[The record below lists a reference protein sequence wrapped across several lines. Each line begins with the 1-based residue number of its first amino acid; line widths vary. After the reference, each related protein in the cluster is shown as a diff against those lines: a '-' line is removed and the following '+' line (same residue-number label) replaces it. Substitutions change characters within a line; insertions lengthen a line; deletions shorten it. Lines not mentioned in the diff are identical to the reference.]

1 MGTKNK
7 DQKQND
13 EITKENLNQVIFD
26 DIKFSDLIKE
36 VYTNVKSKEDQIKG
50 LVNDLRPLVV
60 DTRQAT
66 MIVPL
71 IKEYMDIGV
80 KNDEQLVKLAG
91 VLQRLLA
98 SSNSTEVAKEKITGT
113 KKETGEDFFGLS
125 DEEKGQIMKDIKE
138 ISSTVK

>member
-98 SSNSTEVAKEKITGT
+98 SSNSTEVAKEKITGA

-125 DEEKGQIMKDIKE
+125 DEEKNQIMKDIKE